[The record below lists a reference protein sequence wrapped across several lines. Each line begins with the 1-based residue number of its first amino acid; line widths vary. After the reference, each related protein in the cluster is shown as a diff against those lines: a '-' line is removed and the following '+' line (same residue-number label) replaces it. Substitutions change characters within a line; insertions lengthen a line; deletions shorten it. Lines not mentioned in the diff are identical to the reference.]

1 MVTLHALGI
10 STSSYAGDTAIPECD
25 DEDEHDDTVEDQQQ
39 DEVMPFENITVDSN
53 THTGKPLLFMYDC
66 ETTGGSFYQDHIMEI
81 GSAVIAPD
89 GVSISNHEF
98 SSLCHTS
105 RHIVRKGLI
114 VVYQLLFFIVIA
126 IIVSEKCGITARD
139 LYNQPNFSTVLK
151 NFIKWIQ
158 ECLQEAQQEQ
168 DYYPRK
174 LL

>member
-10 STSSYAGDTAIPECD
+10 SISSYAGDTAIPECD

-39 DEVMPFENITVDSN
+39 DEVMLFENITVDSN
-53 THTGKPLLFMYDC
+53 TLTGKPLLFMYDC
-66 ETTGGSFYQDHIMEI
+66 ETTGGSFYIDHIMEI

-89 GVSISNHEF
+89 GVSITNHEF

-105 RHIVRKGLI
+105 RQIVRKSLI
-114 VVYQLLFFIVIA
+114 VVYQLLFFIVIV